1 MTPTNKQNLILGIIA
16 VVLLGVIAW
25 VSLRQTDDA
34 QDSAVQISQTLSPT
48 LFEGKTR
55 DAYQAAA
62 DVPEVLAELPCFCGC
77 MENNGHEN
85 NLFCFKD
92 SHGAT

>member
-1 MTPTNKQNLILGIIA
+1 MKSSSQQNLLLGVIA
-16 VVLLGVIAW
+16 VVLLGGIAW
-25 VSLRQTDDA
+25 LSLRSGAETE
-34 QDSAVQISQTLSPT
+34 SAAAPVAQTLSPA

-55 DAYQAAA
+55 AAYQAAM
-62 DVPEVLAELPCFCGC
+62 DVPEVLEQVPCYCGC

>member
-1 MTPTNKQNLILGIIA
+1 MLGIIA
-16 VVLLGVIAW
+16 VALLGGIAW
-25 VSLRQTDDA
+25 LSLRSTAESGDLA
-34 QDSAVQISQTLSPT
+34 AAPAAQTLSPA

-55 DAYQAAA
+55 DAYQAAM
-62 DVPEVLAELPCFCGC
+62 DVPEVLEQAPCYCGC
-77 MENNGHEN
+77 MENNGHKN

>member
-1 MTPTNKQNLILGIIA
+1 LTPTNKQNLILGIIA